1 MEPGKSNKILVVDD
15 DDAIRALVER
25 VLKREKFE
33 VESARDGFE
42 AIQKLSCGDYS
53 TILLD
58 LMMPRIDG
66 HGVLRYLEEENRN
79 DTATP
84 SVIVMTANLQG
95 AADAVEDRPEYRV
108 LAKPFDIRQLIA
120 HVRELTGIAAPPRPS
135 PSNLC

>member
-1 MEPGKSNKILVVDD
+1 
-15 DDAIRALVER
+15 
-25 VLKREKFE
+25 
-33 VESARDGFE
+33 
-42 AIQKLSCGDYS
+42 
-53 TILLD
+53 
-58 LMMPRIDG
+58 MMPRNDG

-135 PSNLC
+135 LSNLC